1 MKKFSAP
8 LIFSLALLTVFAHST
23 FAQSNGQISGKVTD
37 RTAGSLASAK
47 VTLKNLATQTELTAA
62 TDKDGKYAFDNVAI
76 GLYRLRVEQ
85 AGFSI
90 AARNVTLAEAGE
102 KLEANFDLSPGSISE
117 QVSVTAA
124 RGERDTLEVPVRT
137 EAVGSEELQRQNATT
152 TQDAL
157 LKVPNVTIVGTG
169 PFQQRPRLRG
179 LDSSRILIMVDG
191 ERLNTTRVATDRVGV
206 EIGLA
211 DPSNLQSVEVISG
224 SGSVL
229 YGTDALSGTINFIS
243 NQPQPSDK
251 LRVGVGLNTFYSSN
265 EDGRRGTAEWSLSG
279 KRFAV
284 RFSGMLERYAN
295 YHAGESF
302 AESSAPFIKRVNFF
316 PATPA
321 SALVPPPGFV
331 TQKIFGGVFPDNFNA
346 PFTRTSSEVTNSN
359 SHGNAFNGVGR
370 LFFTDNDVLRVNWNR
385 RRNDNIGFADF
396 RPPFFLQTL
405 SSPFSNLDKYGLR
418 YQRSALT
425 PWFTGLSINLYHQV
439 QDRNLRNE
447 IDGFDISPPAPTDP
461 PNRQF
466 NAVIRAKVQ
475 TETRQNVKSYGYD
488 VQATFLTK
496 GRNILTA
503 GTSFFRDHS
512 RDSRRS
518 FSDVGIVAFTNLE
531 GRPPLLIPASIPFGP
546 PSLSFPQRVP
556 KSNFDNYGAFVQNEL
571 DVTKRLRLIGGLR
584 VDRFNVESLSTP
596 GYNPLLSGLDRATP
610 AIDLSKLPSVNGTKI
625 NRTTITGDI
634 GAVVRVTD
642 DFSLS
647 GRVGRSYRHPNLEEL
662 FFTGPATVGN
672 IIANI
677 AVKPETGINV
687 DVSAKLRKSN
697 YAASFSYFNNNY
709 KNFIFTP
716 TVTRAPAPTG
726 LISQATNFAK
736 VKIQGFE
743 LDGEYSHRLGST
755 VLTPFL
761 TLAYLRGDIKE
772 GVFPFTGQ
780 RLDNVPADNISPLKA
795 VVGARWMTNSNRWW
809 TEYNIRAQAHVERV
823 SPVLLDD
830 PFLIA
835 QDLFGL
841 RGFGIHTWRGGYNF
855 NREHGRVTLTL
866 GLENFTNEFYR
877 EQFQFAPAR
886 GRSFT
891 VGLVLKYF

>member
-8 LIFSLALLTVFAHST
+8 LIFSLALITLFTHST
-23 FAQSNGQISGKVTD
+23 YAQSNGQISGKVTD
-37 RTAGSLASAK
+37 RTAGALASAK

-62 TDKDGKYAFDNVAI
+62 TDKDGKYAFDNIAI

-102 KLEANFDLSPGSISE
+102 KLEANFDLAPGSISD

-124 RGERDTLEVPVRT
+124 RGERDTLEVSVRT

-152 TQDAL
+152 TQDTL
-157 LKVPNVTIVGTG
+157 LKVPNVTIVGNG

-179 LDSSRILIMVDG
+179 LDSSRILILVDG
-191 ERLNTTRVATDRVGV
+191 ERLNTTRVATDRAGV

-243 NQPQPSDK
+243 HQPQPSAK

-279 KRFAV
+279 KRFAL

-302 AESSAPFIKRVNFF
+302 AESSAPFINRVTVFST
-316 PATPA
+316 TPA
-321 SALVPPPGFV
+321 AALAPPRGLV
-331 TQKIFGGVFPDNFNA
+331 TQQIFGGVFPDNFNA
-346 PFTRTSSEVTNSN
+346 PFTRTSSEIPNSN
-359 SHGNAFNGVGR
+359 SHGNAFSGVGR
-370 LFFTDNDVLRVNWNR
+370 LFFTDNDVLRASWNR

-396 RPPFFLQTL
+396 TPKFFSGAF

-418 YQRSALT
+418 YQKSGLT
-425 PWFTGLSINLYHQV
+425 PWFTGFSINAYHQQ
-439 QDRNLRNE
+439 QDRVLHTE
-447 IDGFDISPPAPTDP
+447 LTAFAISGPPQRGSETITRVEVLSD
-461 PNRQF
+461 
-466 NAVIRAKVQ
+466 
-475 TETRQNVKSYGYD
+475 TRQNVKSYGYD
-488 VQATFLTK
+488 VQANFHFAK
-496 GRNILTA
+496 RNILTA

-512 RDSRRS
+512 RDSRVSRTR
-518 FSDVGIVAFTNLE
+518 VNLA
-531 GRPPLLIPASIPFGP
+531 GAALIPPAPPTFIPIGV
-546 PSLSFPQRVP
+546 LLADTTSFPQRVP
-556 KSNFDNYGAFVQNEL
+556 KSNFDNYGFFVQDEV
-571 DVTKRLRLIGGLR
+571 DVTKRLRIIGGLR
-584 VDRFNVESLSTP
+584 VDRFNVESLNTP
-596 GYNPLLSGLDRATP
+596 GYNPVLAGLTTATP
-610 AIDLSKLPSVNGTKI
+610 AVDLSKLPSVNGTSI
-625 NRTTITGDI
+625 NRTTVTGDI
-634 GAVVRVTD
+634 GAVIRVTD

-662 FFTGPATVGN
+662 FFAGPATVGSIIPN
-672 IIANI
+672 IT
-677 AVKPETGINV
+677 VKPETGINV
-687 DVSAKLRKSN
+687 DLSAKLRKAN

-709 KNFIFTP
+709 NDFISTEP
-716 TVTRAPAPTG
+716 VTRAAQPTG
-726 LISQATNFAK
+726 LISQALNFAK
-736 VKIQGFE
+736 VRIQGFE

-772 GVFPFTGQ
+772 AVSPFTGA
-780 RLDNVPADNISPLKA
+780 RLNNVPADNISPLKA
-795 VVGARWMTNSNRWW
+795 VVGFRWMTSSNRWW
-809 TEYNIRAQAHVERV
+809 TEYNVRAQAHVERV
-823 SPVLLDD
+823 SPLLADS
-830 PFLIA
+830 PSLIV
-835 QDLFGL
+835 QDLFSL
-841 RGFGIHTWRGGYNF
+841 AGFGIHTWRGGYNF
-855 NREHGRVTLTL
+855 NREHGRVALTL
-866 GLENFTNEFYR
+866 GLENFTNEFFR